1 MTRAYY
7 DPVDFFHFS
16 EPGKLKNTLTTMK
29 PNVHDKSSLI
39 ATYRVPTV
47 DDKAVQL
54 IDKVLTSVEQST
66 QGQTSATTSPSPGR
80 QLTVEQSTEKY
91 VALEQS
97 TQSKASSSP
106 TTMGTPSQQNVESPT
121 LSSHEDEALATVDIT
136 TDYTSIHVTET
147 EPSSTLAG
155 YARLKDLDQRQ
166 TPGLFKF
173 IPIVFL
179 LLLLLLLL
187 LKGTKGNFY
196 QIRIKICK
204 NMCGSHRKKKN
215 RHVGGSPNN

>member
-1 MTRAYY
+1 MTHANY
-7 DPVDFFHFS
+7 DPVDVFHFS

-47 DDKAVQL
+47 EGEAVQL
-54 IDKVLTSVEQST
+54 IDKVLTSMEQST
-66 QGQTSATTSPSPGR
+66 QGLTSATTSPSPGR
-80 QLTVEQSTEKY
+80 QLTVEQFTEKY
-91 VALEQS
+91 VTLEQS

-106 TTMGTPSQQNVESPT
+106 TAMGTPSQQNLESPT
-121 LSSHEDEALATVDIT
+121 LSSDEDEAITTVEIT
-136 TDYTSIHVTET
+136 TDYPSSDVTEAAST
-147 EPSSTLAG
+147 STLAG

-196 QIRIKICK
+196 KGPIREIHILIKRFK
-204 NMCGSHRKKKN
+204 AN
-215 RHVGGSPNN
+215 